1 MLMPHGLASSHRTGF
16 SRYHETGQKN
26 LNWQS
31 LELTGRRK
39 DGVEFTIEMSMSEAM
54 YDGEPVITA
63 FVRDITERRRTE
75 EALMQAQ
82 KLESLG
88 VLAGG
93 IAHDFNNMLVA
104 IMGNAGLALSE
115 LQAESPAYETVQEI
129 ELAARRA
136 AELARQMLA
145 YSGKGRLTV
154 NTVDLTALVEEIPH
168 LLRTSIGK
176 GVTLRYDLGRNIPAV
191 EADATQLRQVV
202 MNLVINASDA
212 IGQDEGVIAISTGVI
227 DANRDYLRSVYI
239 PGEPKPGRYCYLD
252 VRDTGSGMSQ
262 ETLAKIFDP
271 FFTTKFTGKGLGLAA
286 VLGIVRGHKGTIK
299 VESSPGQ
306 GTTFRLLLPATDGTA
321 QQAVAQA
328 NADSQWRGQGTV
340 LVVDDEDSVRHVTGR
355 ALKMMGFDVIEAED
369 GQVGFDLFREQ
380 HESIACVLMDMT
392 MPRMNGET
400 AARKMR
406 ELDSAVPIILMSGFD
421 EGEMATRFRD
431 AGMAGFVQKPYEI
444 RTLREALRQATGRA
458 D

>member
-1 MLMPHGLASSHRTGF
+1 
-16 SRYHETGQKN
+16 
-26 LNWQS
+26 
-31 LELTGRRK
+31 
-39 DGVEFTIEMSMSEAM
+39 
-54 YDGEPVITA
+54 
-63 FVRDITERRRTE
+63 
-75 EALMQAQ
+75 MQAQ

-145 YSGKGRLTV
+145 YSGKGRLSV
-154 NTVDLTALVEEIPH
+154 NKVDLTALVEEIPH

-176 GVTLRYDLGRNIPAV
+176 GVTLRYDLARDLPAV

-212 IGQDEGVIAISTGVI
+212 IGQEEGIISISTGVM
-227 DANRDYLRSVYI
+227 DADRDYLRSIYI
-239 PGEPKPGRYCYLD
+239 PGDVRPGRYCYLE
-252 VRDTGSGMSQ
+252 VRDSGSGMSA
-262 ETLAKIFDP
+262 ETLARIFDP

-299 VESSPGQ
+299 VESAPGE
-306 GTTFRLLLPATDGTA
+306 GTTFRLLLPASGD
-321 QQAVAQA
+321 VAERAAMQPGA
-328 NADSQWRGQGTV
+328 NNQWRGQGLV
-340 LVVDDEDSVRHVTGR
+340 LVVDDEDSVRYVTGR
-355 ALKMMGFDVIEAED
+355 ALKMIGFDVVEATD
-369 GQVGFDLFREQ
+369 GQAGLEIYQERHSEIDC
-380 HESIACVLMDMT
+380 ILMDLT

-400 AARKMR
+400 AARHMKSV
-406 ELDSAVPIILMSGFD
+406 DPSVPIVLMSGFD
-421 EGEMATRFRD
+421 EGEMATRFYD
-431 AGMAGFVQKPYEI
+431 AGMAGFVQKPFEI
-444 RTLREALRQATGRA
+444 RTLWEAMRQATSGPE
-458 D
+458 